1 MLLSGKKGLIMGVA
15 SDRSLA
21 WGIAQKASQNGAT
34 LAFSYQSEI
43 ILKRL
48 SPLAGSLGSDLLVEC
63 DVSDEES
70 IKRLVRTVKE
80 KIGNIDFLVHSIA
93 YAGKSELKGRYMDTS
108 RENFLTALDISC
120 YSLTSICKYAS
131 EIMNPGGSV
140 VTMSYIGA
148 TRVMPHYNV
157 MGVAKA
163 ALEASVRYL
172 AVDLGGQ
179 NIRINAI
186 SAGPAKTL
194 AAAGIGDFR
203 YMLKW
208 NQLNSP
214 LKRNINLDDVGNTAV
229 FLLSDLASAITG
241 DVVFVDSGYHVVGMK
256 AIDAPDIAL
265 V

>member
-1 MLLSGKKGLIMGVA
+1 MLLQGKKGLIMGVA

-21 WGIAQKASQNGAT
+21 WGIAKKAHENGAR
-34 LAFSYQSEI
+34 LAFSYQSDI

-48 SPLAGSLGSDLLVEC
+48 KPLAESLHSDTIIEC
-63 DVSDEES
+63 DVANEDSLAKLFS
-70 IKRLVRTVKE
+70 AIKE
-80 KIGNIDFLVHSIA
+80 KFGTIDFLVHSIA
-93 YAGKSELKGRYMDTS
+93 YAGKDELKGRYMDTS

-120 YSLTSICKYAS
+120 YSLTAACRHAS
-131 EIMNPGGSV
+131 EIMAPGGSII
-140 VTMSYIGA
+140 TMSYIGA

-157 MGVAKA
+157 MGIAKA
-163 ALEASVRYL
+163 ALEASVKYL
-172 AVDLGGQ
+172 AVDLGQQ

-214 LKRNINLDDVGNTAV
+214 LKRNINLDDVGNTGL
-229 FLLSDLASAITG
+229 FLLSDLSSATTG
-241 DVVFVDSGYHVVGMK
+241 DIIFVDSGYHVIGMK
-256 AIDAPDIAL
+256 AVDAPDISL

>member
-1 MLLSGKKGLIMGVA
+1 MGVA
-15 SDRSLA
+15 GDRSLA
-21 WGIAQKASQNGAT
+21 WGIAKKAHEHGAQ
-34 LAFSYQSEI
+34 LAFSYQSEV

-48 SPLAGSLGSDLLVEC
+48 KPLAQTLNSSELIQC
-63 DVSDEES
+63 DVSEDES
-70 IKRLVRTVKE
+70 IANLFSEIKNKFGKL
-80 KIGNIDFLVHSIA
+80 DFLVHSIA
-93 YAGKSELKGRYMDTS
+93 YAGKDELKGRYMDTS

-120 YSLTSICKYAS
+120 YSLTAACRYAS
-131 EIMNPGGSV
+131 EILNPGGSIL
-140 VTMSYIGA
+140 TLSYIGA

-157 MGVAKA
+157 MGIAKA
-163 ALEASVRYL
+163 ALEASVKYL
-172 AVDLGGQ
+172 AVDLGAI

-214 LKRNINLDDVGNTAV
+214 LKRNINLNDVGNSAL
-229 FLLSDLASAITG
+229 FLLSDLSSATTG
-241 DVVFVDSGYHVVGMK
+241 DVLFVDSGYHVVGMK